1 MTIFATLIGITS
13 AKAIVK
19 YMGGRQQC
27 LVLVLVI
34 TIFTILVS
42 VIILEMFSIVEKT
55 NQGEPL
61 FEFPGYCNV
70 E

>member
-55 NQGEPL
+55 N
-61 FEFPGYCNV
+61 
-70 E
+70 

>member
-19 YMGGRQQC
+19 ATGGRQQI

-34 TIFTILVS
+34 TIFVILVS
-42 VIILEMFSIVEKT
+42 VIILEIISIVEKT
-55 NQGEPL
+55 KQGEPL
-61 FEFPGYCNV
+61 FEFPSYCNV